1 MNASQ
6 RLAWNI
12 YLGIIGSIATV
23 AAQKAVTTAWEVA
36 TGEQPPE
43 PNDPAVPLRRA
54 LTWAVTSGVAIG
66 LTQLLLNRLAIRWL
80 PSRWTGSIRGSA
92 KPQ

>member
-6 RLAWNI
+6 RLFWNI
-12 YLGIIGSIATV
+12 YLGIIGSIAAV
-23 AAQKAVTTAWEVA
+23 AAQKAVTTVWEVT
-36 TGEQPPE
+36 TGERPPE

-54 LTWAVTSGVAIG
+54 VTWAVTSGVAIG
-66 LTQLLLNRLAIRWL
+66 LTQLLLNRLAIKWL
-80 PSRWTGSIRGSA
+80 PARWASANRGST